1 MLQKLQ
7 EPLVKKQCKSVVER
21 AEINYEQVR
30 GIDCEAVPGR
40 GGV

>member
-7 EPLVKKQCKSVVER
+7 EPLVIKQCKSVVER
-21 AEINYEQVR
+21 AEIDYEQVR
-30 GIDCEAVPGR
+30 GIDCEAVPEW

>member
-7 EPLVKKQCKSVVER
+7 EPLVIKQRKSVVER
-21 AEINYEQVR
+21 AEIDYEQVR